1 MYEESWGLKRIC
13 PMCSKQYYDLGRT
26 ELECPEC
33 GKEIEVTTMSRPR
46 RGRKPGSTN
55 AAPLVNP
62 IPPKPKEKEDEL
74 DIENLDLDNNED
86 QVEDDTVLLEDET
99 DIYECVLFPKI
110 FADFGDIINW
120 ETLFIIYGTVEQSFG
135 VCSINI
141 KKIASLKEWVGRSN
155 ARGFS

>member
-1 MYEESWGLKRIC
+1 MYKEAWGLKRIC
-13 PMCSKQYYDLGRT
+13 PMCSKQYYDLGKT

-62 IPPKPKEKEDEL
+62 VPQKAKEKEDEL

-86 QVEDDTVLLEDET
+86 QVEDDTVLLEDESEIDPTT
-99 DIYECVLFPKI
+99 DVGIKPPEE
-110 FADFGDIINW
+110 G
-120 ETLFIIYGTVEQSFG
+120 EEQF
-135 VCSINI
+135 
-141 KKIASLKEWVGRSN
+141 
-155 ARGFS
+155 

>member
-74 DIENLDLDNNED
+74 DIENLDLENTDENL
-86 QVEDDTVLLEDET
+86 EDDTVL
-99 DIYECVLFPKI
+99 
-110 FADFGDIINW
+110 
-120 ETLFIIYGTVEQSFG
+120 VEEKFG
-135 VCSINI
+135 VSQALPKRLDIDEAITYQQQI
-141 KKIASLKEWVGRSN
+141 KEIGYGKED
-155 ARGFS
+155 

>member
-1 MYEESWGLKRIC
+1 MYQEAWGLKRIC

-55 AAPLVNP
+55 AAPLTNP
-62 IPPKPKEKEDEL
+62 VPLKPKEKEDEL

-86 QVEDDTVLLEDET
+86 QVEDDTVLLEDES
-99 DIYECVLFPKI
+99 DIDPAVDVGIKPPEE
-110 FADFGDIINW
+110 G
-120 ETLFIIYGTVEQSFG
+120 EEQF
-135 VCSINI
+135 
-141 KKIASLKEWVGRSN
+141 
-155 ARGFS
+155 